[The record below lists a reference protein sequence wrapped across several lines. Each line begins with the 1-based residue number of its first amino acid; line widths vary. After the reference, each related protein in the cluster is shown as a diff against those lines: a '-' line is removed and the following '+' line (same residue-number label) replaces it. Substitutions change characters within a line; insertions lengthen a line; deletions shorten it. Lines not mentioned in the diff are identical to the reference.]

1 MSPLRCNYCLKP
13 MATEAGIKR
22 HIVQSPVCHEQWV
35 KLLDQLKFTVLDEL
49 DNVNDQP
56 PEQMNVDVLD
66 YPYEW
71 GDTVDGIDGPD
82 DVFDVPDGHLVHQ
95 TCVDVDP
102 GPPNLTEL
110 PSKCA

>member
-13 MATEAGIKR
+13 MATKAGIKR
-22 HIVQSPVCHEQWV
+22 HIVQSPVCREQWV
-35 KLLDQLKFTVLDEL
+35 KLLDRLKFTVSDEL

-102 GPPNLTEL
+102 GSPNLTEL